1 MSRTNKEPEL
11 LINGLPVTI
20 FARSLE
26 GANASILITDA
37 SQNLVYVNPTF
48 TQETGYRADEVLG
61 RNPRFF
67 QGIDSEPQAIQ
78 NIRATLANGENVHQI
93 ILNYTRDGT
102 PLWFHL
108 HISPLFENGKLTH
121 FVGVQENIT
130 ALKEAQTKL
139 EATASTDALTGL
151 QNRRAFDAAL
161 YAEHARSV
169 RHNREFSL
177 IVLDLDGFKPIN
189 DTLGHLAGDAIL
201 HGVGTVLMTDKRG
214 ADGVYRIG
222 GDEFALILPETNAE
236 GAAKVSS
243 RIRNSIARVM
253 VAGLGVGASVGVAT
267 FPMDASDLTGLFQIA
282 DERMYAIKSS
292 RPDRKRSGADET

>member
-1 MSRTNKEPEL
+1 MSRTNKEPEP
-11 LINGLPVTI
+11 LINGLPVSI

-48 TQETGYRADEVLG
+48 IQETGYRADEVLG

-78 NIRATLANGENVHQI
+78 KIREALANGENVHQI

-108 HISPLFENGKLTH
+108 HISPLFENGIITH
-121 FVGVQENIT
+121 FVGVQENIS

-161 YAEHARSV
+161 YAEHARAV

-236 GAAKVSS
+236 GAMKVSS

-267 FPMDASDLTGLFQIA
+267 FPMDASDLAGLFQIA
-282 DERMYAIKSS
+282 DERMYAVKAS
-292 RPDRKRSGADET
+292 RPDRKRSEGDET